1 MLDREVVDHRQVTPD
16 PERLLAQRAF
26 FAAPFPEAP
35 DDLYSYSAGG
45 VIERARE
52 RVVIQPHARLTT
64 NTFFGRFPASYW
76 QRWTEA
82 TQVEV
87 SAIVQG
93 TGRLSVRA
101 SDSVGDVRT
110 VATIMVAEARH
121 EQVRLRARLDRFV
134 DGGAMWLDASTG
146 DDGLVLD
153 AVRWSVGKPERVRP
167 IAVVICTYNRADEC
181 LHTLKTLSLD
191 DTTLSMVGTIYVVD
205 QGNDTVES
213 RPGFADV
220 QRVLGPK
227 LQYVRQPNLG
237 GAGGFTRGLYEVT
250 EISQTDDT
258 HILFMDDDIML
269 EPDTVVRLAT
279 FANCVTAPTIIGG
292 QMLYLLHPDQLHVG
306 AEGTDL
312 TILRAG
318 LPAKDALIQ
327 ADLTKQRQD
336 IRVDAEYNAWWACL
350 IPSEVVA
357 AIGYPLPLFFQWD
370 DIEYGLRARAH
381 GFPTVTLPGAGV
393 WHADFHWKDWDDWPR
408 YFSLRNSLIV
418 NALYGRASRTDTA
431 RFLLKELLLYI
442 VSMRYGLAATLI
454 MAIEDFLAGPEVL
467 FDGGVEAAAA
477 VRKLRAE
484 YPETTRHPAHGIPGI
499 ASTAMPVTVAR
510 PTPSK
515 PHLVLVKRLLWQLL
529 RKCGGTA
536 AVSVRDAHWWHVS
549 LFETA
554 VVTEPSQEG
563 VRVRRLDR
571 TTMLKL
577 GAQGMRVIGRLVRE
591 DAALRHRYQ
600 SAMPELSSK
609 QNWQRL
615 FDTR

>member
-1 MLDREVVDHRQVTPD
+1 AEGVV
-16 PERLLAQRAF
+16 
-26 FAAPFPEAP
+26 
-35 DDLYSYSAGG
+35 
-45 VIERARE
+45 ERARE
-52 RVVIQPHARLTT
+52 RVVVQQHARRTT

-87 SAIVQG
+87 SGIVQG
-93 TGRLSVRA
+93 TGRISVRA

-110 VATIMVAEARH
+110 VATVLVEDAQH
-121 EQVRLRARLDRFV
+121 EQVQLRARIDRFV
-134 DGGAMWLDASTG
+134 DGGAMWLEASTG
-146 DDGLVLD
+146 EATLVLD
-153 AVRWSVGKPERVRP
+153 AVRWSVAKPERIRP
-167 IAVVICTYNRADEC
+167 TAVVICTYNRADDC
-181 LHTLKTLSLD
+181 LHTLKMLSLD
-191 DTTLSMVGTIYVVD
+191 DATLSIVKAIYVVD

-213 RPGFADV
+213 RAGFADV

-227 LQYVRQPNLG
+227 LHYLQQSNLG
-237 GAGGFTRGLYEVT
+237 GAGGFTRGLYEVM
-250 EISQTDDT
+250 EVGEVN
-258 HILFMDDDIML
+258 HPNILFMDDDIML
-269 EPDTVVRLAT
+269 EPDTVIRLST
-279 FANCVTAPTIIGG
+279 FANCTAAPSIVGA

-306 AEGTDL
+306 AEAADL

-318 LPAKDALIQ
+318 LPAGDALVQ
-327 ADLTKQRQD
+327 ADLTKRSQD

-357 AIGYPLPLFFQWD
+357 AINYPLPLFFQWD
-370 DIEYGLRARAH
+370 DIEYGLRARSH
-381 GFPTVTLPGAGV
+381 GFPTVTLAGAGV

-408 YFSLRNSLIV
+408 YFSLRNSMIV
-418 NALYGRASRTDTA
+418 NALYGGPKRTDTA
-431 RFLLKELLLYI
+431 RFLLKEMLFYI

-454 MAIEDFLAGPEVL
+454 MAVEDFLAGPEVL
-467 FDGGVEAAAA
+467 HDGGVEAAAA

-484 YPETTRHPAHGIPGI
+484 YPETARHPTHGVPGIP
-499 ASTAMPVTVAR
+499 STAMPITAAR

-515 PHLVLVKRLLWQLL
+515 PRLVLVKRLLWQVF
-529 RKCGGTA
+529 RKPRAIA
-536 AVSVRDAHWWHVS
+536 AVSARDAHWWHVS

-571 TTMLKL
+571 SMMLKL
-577 GAQGMRVIGRLVRE
+577 GIRGVRVIARLVHE
-591 DAALRHRYQ
+591 GPLLRRRYRA
-600 SAMPELSSK
+600 AMPELTSR